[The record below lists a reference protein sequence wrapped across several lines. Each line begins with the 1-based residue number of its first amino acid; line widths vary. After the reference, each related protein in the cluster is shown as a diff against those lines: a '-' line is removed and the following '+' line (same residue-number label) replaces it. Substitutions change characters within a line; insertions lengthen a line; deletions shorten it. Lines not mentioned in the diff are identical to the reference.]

1 MYHVLELCSVL
12 CSPATCNEAT
22 AHSMMSGGCVD
33 LLVQQLRAQT
43 SDDMLITS
51 LECTRALLVWPRAC
65 DFFTQAGVIAP
76 LVHTIS
82 HHAGTTA
89 AGISVR
95 VLALQVLNVRA
106 TPPPPPPT
114 PLPFLPPP
122 PIWRPFCN
130 TLRIFSPATA
140 TTCANCAANGAP
152 RTRSCAASHSPSH
165 PPRRFSLQQCSPPPP

>member
-1 MYHVLELCSVL
+1 MYHVLELCSLL
-12 CSPATCNEAT
+12 CSSANCNEAT

-95 VLALQVLNVRA
+95 VLALQVLNVRSVA
-106 TPPPPPPT
+106 
-114 PLPFLPPP
+114 FM
-122 PIWRPFCN
+122 
-130 TLRIFSPATA
+130 A
-140 TTCANCAANGAP
+140 
-152 RTRSCAASHSPSH
+152 
-165 PPRRFSLQQCSPPPP
+165 